1 MGFSSDTTPTILKN
15 EIQKKEDEK
24 KKIIEKIEIEHIKPT
39 KEEQEYASGVI
50 KKISNKFSEDLIH
63 KDIEALENPIRT
75 SIAQECNSLDVSFET
90 QRRIEKVVCMMVLGN
105 GPIEE
110 YLQDPDVSEIVV
122 QRYDNIVVEKHGIIE
137 KVPAVFNNEEHLL
150 TIIKRIVQKVNRQI
164 NISHPIVD
172 ARLKDGSRV
181 NATIPPVSPD
191 GATLTIRKF
200 SQKVISGMDYVRMGS
215 MNSHMLY
222 FLSLCV
228 KGKLNIFISG
238 GTGTGKTSLLNMLSA
253 FISDNDLI
261 VTIEDTLEL
270 KLQQKNV
277 RRMEVRISN
286 NKDMDMIDQK
296 ALVKA
301 ALRQRPDRIIQGEVR
316 DESIIDLVSAMSTG
330 HEGCMST
337 IHANSA
343 RNMCDVRIPILYSYD
358 KHADFSEKS
367 IALQISEAVH
377 IIVQLSRFSD
387 GSRKITAI
395 SEVDGIDVNN
405 KVIVHDIFIYDHQK
419 HCFTATGYIPQHSID
434 RIMNHGMSVET
445 SIFHS
450 KPELQ
455 KGEI

>member
-1 MGFSSDTTPTILKN
+1 MGLKEQSPTILKN
-15 EIQKKEDEK
+15 QIQRKEDEK
-24 KKIIEKIEIEHIKPT
+24 QKIIEKVELEHIQPT
-39 KEEQEYASGVI
+39 DEEQEIASEVI
-50 KKISNKFSEDLIH
+50 RKISDLYSEDLIH
-63 KDIEALENPIRT
+63 KDIEELETPIRN
-75 SIAQECNSLDVSFET
+75 SIAEECSFLELPFEQQKRVEKIVS
-90 QRRIEKVVCMMVLGN
+90 MMILGN

-110 YLQDPDVSEIVV
+110 FLQDPEVSEIVV
-122 QRYDNIVVEKHGIIE
+122 QRFDNIVVEKHGLVE
-137 KVPAVFNNEEHLL
+137 PVSVVFNNEEHLQ
-150 TIIKRIVQKVNRQI
+150 TIINRIVQKVNRQI

-200 SQKVISGMDYVRMGS
+200 SRKGISGQDYVHMGS
-215 MNSHMLY
+215 MSKEMLY

-228 KGKLNIFISG
+228 RGKLNIFVSG
-238 GTGTGKTSLLNMLSA
+238 GTGTGKTSMLNMLSSY
-253 FISDNDLI
+253 ISDNDLI

-277 RRMEVRISN
+277 RRMEVRTSN
-286 NKDMDMIDQK
+286 NKDMDTIDQK

-343 RNMCDVRIPILYSYD
+343 QNMGDVRIPILYSYD

-367 IALQISEAVH
+367 IALQIAEAIH
-377 IIVQLSRFSD
+377 LIVQLSRFSD
-387 GSRKITAI
+387 GSRKVVAI
-395 SEVDGIDVNN
+395 SEVCGVDKNN
-405 KVIVHDIFIYDHQK
+405 KVIIRDIFVYDRQSRNF
-419 HCFTATGYIPQHSID
+419 CATGYIPEFSIH
-434 RIMNHGMSVET
+434 RITDHGMSVVE
-445 SIFHS
+445 SIF
-450 KPELQ
+450 E
-455 KGEI
+455 KGAEA